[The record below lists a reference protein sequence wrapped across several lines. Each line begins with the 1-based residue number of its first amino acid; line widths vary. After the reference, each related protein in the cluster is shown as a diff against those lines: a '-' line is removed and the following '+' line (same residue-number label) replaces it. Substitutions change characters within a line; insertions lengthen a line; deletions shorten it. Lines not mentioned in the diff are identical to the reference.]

1 MAQEERFVSHI
12 DVSSRHDPGD
22 NMKSTTVPHITLEK
36 QAVAEYL
43 SLTEITVKTEGRKY
57 SHRDTI
63 MKLNDVTTYLN
74 EESEEKRTKQWNT
87 NIQSYAEFEI
97 GELTDRIFE
106 EIN

>member
-1 MAQEERFVSHI
+1 MSHI

-22 NMKSTTVPHITLEK
+22 NMKPTTVPHITLEK
-36 QAVAEYL
+36 QAVVEYF
-43 SLTEITVKTEGRKY
+43 SLTEITVKTEDRKY

-74 EESEEKRTKQWNT
+74 EESKGERTKQWNT

-97 GELTDRIFE
+97 GELTDIIFE